1 MEIYYYKNKK
11 LNSCPVKDYFKKF
24 INEIKLLGDIQAK
37 VELIAENG
45 LPHPIAEQLKG
56 YSFFEISKPFK
67 KITIRLLCAEIEK
80 NLILIHAFDKPRYY
94 KNKDKKINNKIIKN
108 YNIAQEYYNEL
119 KKYEDCKEKYE
130 KYRPNL

>member
-11 LNSCPVKDYFKKF
+11 LNSCPVKVYLEKF
-24 INEIKLLGDIQAK
+24 INEIKLLGDIYGK
-37 VELIAENG
+37 VELIAEIG
-45 LPHPIAEQLKG
+45 LSHPAAKRLKE
-56 YSFFEISKPFK
+56 YHFSEISKPYK

-119 KKYEDCKEKYE
+119 KKNEDYKEKYE
-130 KYRPNL
+130 QYRPNL